1 MASDSISHLP
11 ISQEITIMKIG
22 ILTFHRAINYGAV
35 LQCYAL
41 QETLK
46 RLGHEVEVINYQQP
60 RVERTDRKPFESGDK
75 MRLLKGLHLR
85 SWWNYDKD
93 KAIVLERRSHFDDFL
108 AKHFTLTEP
117 CTLETVPQDFDAYVI
132 GSDQVWNSHI
142 CDGLDPV
149 FWGTF
154 KHRPNSK
161 IISIAASTSYKDITK
176 FSRQEVESLLSNF
189 DALSSREQE
198 VVDYINKDL
207 NVNSVAQVVLDPT
220 LLANKEVWDGMLN
233 DKYKD
238 KKYVL
243 YFAARTYQPNPSI
256 IKQKATALANE
267 MGCEVMTIN
276 FNEDTPEDFVS
287 KFRYA
292 SAVVT
297 SSFHGVA
304 FSLIFNRNLYAIMY
318 GDEQD
323 ARYVNVLKSIGA
335 EKMLYE
341 VTQDL
346 LLEEFNFN
354 KINSN
359 LDKLQIESITYLKN
373 VL

>member
-1 MASDSISHLP
+1 
-11 ISQEITIMKIG
+11 MKIG

-75 MRLLKGLHLR
+75 CRLLKGLHFR

-108 AKHFTLTEP
+108 SKHLTLTEP
-117 CTLETVPQDFDAYVI
+117 CTLESIPQDFDACVI

-149 FWGTF
+149 FWGKF
-154 KHRPNSK
+154 KHRSDSK
-161 IISIAASTSYKDITK
+161 VISYAASTSYKDITK
-176 FSRQEVESLLSNF
+176 FSKQEVENLLSNF
-189 DALSSREQE
+189 DAVSSREQE
-198 VVDYINKDL
+198 VVHYINKEL

-256 IKQKATALANE
+256 IKQKATALAKE

-292 SAVVT
+292 TAVVT

-304 FSLIFNRNLYAIMY
+304 FSLIFNRNLYAVMY

-323 ARYVNVLKSIGA
+323 ARYVNVLKSVGA
-335 EKMLYE
+335 SNMLYSVNDMLSPMDFGYE
-341 VTQDL
+341 IVKENLRNLQNVSIDFL
-346 LLEEFNFN
+346 LQ
-354 KINSN
+354 S
-359 LDKLQIESITYLKN
+359 LDK
-373 VL
+373 

>member
-1 MASDSISHLP
+1 
-11 ISQEITIMKIG
+11 MKIG
-22 ILTFHRAINYGAV
+22 ILTFHRAINYGAI

-60 RVERTDRKPFESGDK
+60 RVERTDRKPFESSDK
-75 MRLLKGLHLR
+75 RRLLKGLHLR

-93 KAIVLERRSHFDDFL
+93 KAIGLERRRHFDDYL
-108 AKHFTLTEP
+108 AKHFMLTEP
-117 CTLETVPQDFDAYVI
+117 CTLETIPQDFDSYVI

-149 FWGTF
+149 FWGSF
-154 KHRPNSK
+154 KHRSDSK
-161 IISIAASTSYKDITK
+161 IISYAASTSYKDITK
-176 FSRQEVESLLSNF
+176 FGNQEVENLLSNF
-189 DALSSREQE
+189 DAVSSREQD
-198 VVDYINKDL
+198 VVDYINMEL

-220 LLANKEVWDGMLN
+220 LLADRNVWDGMLN
-233 DKYKD
+233 DKYKEP
-238 KKYVL
+238 KYVL
-243 YFAARTYQPNPSI
+243 YFAARTYQPNPSF
-256 IKQKATALANE
+256 IKQKATALAQE

-323 ARYVNVLKSIGA
+323 ARYVNVLKSVGA
-335 EKMLYE
+335 SDMLYSVE
-341 VTQDL
+341 SILHPEQYDYNVIQ
-346 LLEEFNFN
+346 
-354 KINSN
+354 KA
-359 LDKLQIESITYLKN
+359 LDDIRKKSLDYIIESLSANKTN
-373 VL
+373 A

>member
-1 MASDSISHLP
+1 
-11 ISQEITIMKIG
+11 MKIG

-41 QETLK
+41 QQTLK
-46 RLGHEVEVINYQQP
+46 QLGHEVKVINYQQP
-60 RVERTDRKPFESGDK
+60 RVERTDRMPFNENDK
-75 MRLLKGLHLR
+75 LNLLKGFHLR

-93 KAIVLERRSHFDDFL
+93 KTVVLERRSHFDDFL
-108 AKHFTLTEP
+108 SKHFTFTEP
-117 CTLETVPQDFDAYVI
+117 CTLETIPRDFDAYVI
-132 GSDQVWNSHI
+132 GSDQVWNSYI

-149 FWGTF
+149 FWGNF
-154 KHRPNSK
+154 KHRSNSK
-161 IISIAASTSYKDITK
+161 IISYAASTSYKDITK
-176 FSRQEVESLLSNF
+176 FPKTEIENLLSNF
-189 DALSSREQE
+189 YAISSREQE

-207 NVNSVAQVVLDPT
+207 NVNSIAQVVLDPT
-220 LLANKEVWDGMLN
+220 LLANKEVWNGMLN

-243 YFAARTYQPNPSI
+243 YFAARSYQPNPSL

-267 MGCEVMTIN
+267 MGCEVMTID
-276 FNEDTPEDFVS
+276 FNKDTPEDFVS

-304 FSLIFNRNLYAIMY
+304 FSLIFNRTLFAIMY

-323 ARYVNVLKSIGA
+323 KRYTNLFHLLGGEELLVNINNKLVPPIIDYSRINENLANWRDKSLNYI
-335 EKMLYE
+335 K
-341 VTQDL
+341 Q
-346 LLEEFNFN
+346 
-354 KINSN
+354 INDRS
-359 LDKLQIESITYLKN
+359 L
-373 VL
+373 